1 MYSSQATCLR
11 YFACMNTN
19 TDDLYQNVVEH
30 KLLACNILLH
40 SSWNIYLIAIELYVI
55 HIKYVQIRNDHY
67 SRWKHKSYNVPP
79 YAHIQILYC

>member
-30 KLLACNILLH
+30 KLLAV
-40 SSWNIYLIAIELYVI
+40 IYGKTITTQFM
-55 HIKYVQIRNDHY
+55 KYIPHCY
-67 SRWKHKSYNVPP
+67 
-79 YAHIQILYC
+79 